1 VTYGPI
7 GRVAWTLALVVPI
20 VFGVFYSIFFLVAA
34 ATWAFVVPVALRDVW
49 RAVRDP
55 TQAPALRLPS
65 HADPPVPGEGIQDRR
80 PPSRW

>member
-55 TQAPALRLPS
+55 TQEPPLRIPP
-65 HADPPVPGEGIQDRR
+65 HADPPAPGESIHDRT